1 MTAVEKEISGSD
13 DNKKNPAVAT
23 KIPKIS
29 IAKIFSRRKIIPKKQ
44 AKKICE
50 TLKNPAVSD
59 GIFDST
65 QYHKNAPTAEIALQ
79 KKSKNLFSRAQ
90 IFKFFCEILE
100 RKKIGAPKKNANKFA
115 QKAEFSGVKL
125 GKFLNKNSKIKY
137 IAAEKKID
145 PKIKKY
151 FFCIKWQR
159 QGESNPCCQDE
170 NLVS

>member
-1 MTAVEKEISGSD
+1 MVKKEISGSD
-13 DNKKNPAVAT
+13 DSKKNPAVAIE
-23 KIPKIS
+23 IPKIS
-29 IAKIFSRRKIIPKKQ
+29 TAKIFSRRKKTPKKK

-50 TLKNPAVSD
+50 TPKNPAVSD
-59 GIFDST
+59 WIFDSAT
-65 QYHKNAPTAEIALQ
+65 YHKNAPTAEIAPHQ
-79 KKSKNLFSRAQ
+79 KSKNLFSRAQ
-90 IFKFFCEILE
+90 IFKFFREFLE
-100 RKKIGAPKKNANKFA
+100 RKKIGALKKNVNKFA

-125 GKFLNKNSKIKY
+125 GNFVNKNSKIKY